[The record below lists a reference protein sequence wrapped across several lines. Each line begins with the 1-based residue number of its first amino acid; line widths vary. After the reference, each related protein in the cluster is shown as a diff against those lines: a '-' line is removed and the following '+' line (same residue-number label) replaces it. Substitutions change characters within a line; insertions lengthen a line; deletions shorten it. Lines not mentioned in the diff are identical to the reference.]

1 MISLQTRLKLRFF
14 AYTIVCF
21 LIVFLAGY
29 SWRAIN
35 HKCPTPKAVQNE
47 SVTAKTEAE
56 TETVVRYVPKESPK
70 DADVDVTIPK
80 QSLTVKV
87 NGKEQTFQKSDNEKY
102 VLDKNKIAL
111 EQHSKASIDIKVPT
125 IDNTRRW
132 ELGVGVDKHG
142 QPAGMVGFPI
152 KGNVGGW
159 VAGSKGA
166 VMGGVKVHF

>member
-1 MISLQTRLKLRFF
+1 MIRLQTSIRIKFF

-21 LIVFLAGY
+21 VIGFLAGF

-47 SVTAKTEAE
+47 SVTAKTK
-56 TETVVRYVPKESPK
+56 TKTKTVVRYVPKESPK

-80 QSLTVKV
+80 QTLTVKV
-87 NGKEQTFQKSDNEKY
+87 NGKEQTFQKLDNEKY

-111 EQHSKASIDIKVPT
+111 EQQSKASIDIKVPT

-132 ELGVGVDKHG
+132 ELGVGIDKHG
-142 QPAGMVGFPI
+142 QPAGMVGFPV
-152 KGNVGGW
+152 KGHVGGW
-159 VAGSKGA
+159 VAGSKGT

>member
-1 MISLQTRLKLRFF
+1 MIRLQTSIRIKFF

-21 LIVFLAGY
+21 VIGFLAGF

-47 SVTAKTEAE
+47 SVTAETKTEKK
-56 TETVVRYVPKESPK
+56 TVVRYVEKESPK

-87 NGKEQTFQKSDNEKY
+87 NGKEETFQKSDNEKY

-111 EQHSKASIDIKVPT
+111 EQQSKASIDIKVPT

-142 QPAGMVGFPI
+142 HPAGMVGFPL
-152 KGNVGGW
+152 KGHVGGW
-159 VAGSKGA
+159 VAGSKST
-166 VMGGVKVHF
+166 VMGGIKVHF